1 MYWVYFIFVYM
12 RPYTFYITSS
22 YSPVR
27 LYLYIMCLCAE
38 NSVIFA
44 YMCVCV
50 RAYNI
55 LYRDTRRKFHR
66 TAVCRPRTR
75 SEHLSLWRSEA
86 RASCC
91 KRVVRRGE
99 SVMACG
105 NLRNWPSVSGARG
118 GGVRVYTL
126 KRARARVLSLALR
139 PQQPPPQQP
148 AISFSIYKL
157 FN

>member
-1 MYWVYFIFVYM
+1 M

-50 RAYNI
+50 CERIIYCTEIHDESFIVPRSAAPAPGASTC
-55 LYRDTRRKFHR
+55 LCGGPKLAQ
-66 TAVCRPRTR
+66 AVANAWCGVAKV
-75 SEHLSLWRSEA
+75 LWRA
-86 RASCC
+86 
-91 KRVVRRGE
+91 VI
-99 SVMACG
+99 
-105 NLRNWPSVSGARG
+105 SGTDRPYPVLGAGAFEYIRSN
-118 GGVRVYTL
+118 
-126 KRARARVLSLALR
+126 ARARVLSFALR
-139 PQQPPPQQP
+139 PQQPPPQRP